1 MNTSLTKSRLYSV
14 RNLNNAPNIITIMS
28 KDRELIYFVTG
39 NEHKYLEVESLFK
52 TAELSYQLKRKDLP
66 MIEIQADT
74 LREVAIYKLQ
84 SIQED
89 MNNSYLIE
97 DAGFFVDLPLNG
109 FPGVYSKYALHSIGN
124 EGILRLIKDFDS
136 TKAHFEAVIALFYK
150 PFDKIL
156 IFEGRVEGIVSSTKK
171 GDHGFG
177 FDPIFIPDELPY
189 KTFGELEISEKNRIS
204 HRAKAWDQMIKFL
217 KTN

>member
-1 MNTSLTKSRLYSV
+1 
-14 RNLNNAPNIITIMS
+14 MS
-28 KDRELIYFVTG
+28 KDREVLYFVTG
-39 NEHKYLEVESLFK
+39 NKHKYFEVESLFK
-52 TAELSYQLKRKDLP
+52 TAELDYQLKQKDLP

-89 MNNSYLIE
+89 INNSFFIE
-97 DAGFFVDLPLNG
+97 DAGFFVDVPLNG
-109 FPGVYSKYALHSIGN
+109 FPGVYSKYILHSIGN
-124 EGILRLIKDFDS
+124 EGILRLIDDFDS
-136 TKAHFEAVIALFYK
+136 TKAHFEAIIALYYE
-150 PFDKIL
+150 PIDKIV

-189 KTFGELEISEKNRIS
+189 KTFGELEIYEKNRIS
-204 HRAKAWDQMIKFL
+204 HRAKAWNQMIKFL
-217 KTN
+217 KDN